1 MTSLVDIVLGGTFH
15 AAILFLVAAGLQLV
29 FGVQQIVNLACGS
42 FYALGAYF
50 GITAVAVAMKFG
62 LPPMMFF
69 PVLILAGLAIGLVGL
84 PIERVLRT
92 VYRRDESYQ
101 LLLTFG
107 LLLMFQDV
115 FRFTWGA
122 TPRTMDNAYM
132 AYGTAHVMGV
142 QVPTYNL
149 LVIAASIG
157 IAVALGLFL
166 KRKNL
171 RRIDAKAFR
180 HVAIL
185 SRIVRAT
192 AENRDMAEGLGVNA
206 SKIFALVFT
215 VGCMLGTVGGALVV
229 PSSAASLD
237 MAVELVVEAFA
248 VVVIGGLGSMRGA
261 LVGALIVGLM
271 RAASISIMPEMEL
284 LSVYLVVVAALIL
297 RPAGLFGKVT
307 A

>member
-1 MTSLVDIVLGGTFH
+1 MQGVIDVILGGAFH
-15 AAILFLVAAGLQLV
+15 AAVLFLVAAGLQLV
-29 FGVQQIVNLACGS
+29 FGVQKIINLACGS

-50 GITAVAVAMKFG
+50 GITAVGIATSLG
-62 LPPMMFF
+62 LPAATFF
-69 PVLILAGLAIGLVGL
+69 PVVIVAGLLIGLVGF
-84 PIERVLRT
+84 PIERVLRA

-101 LLLTFG
+101 LLITFG

-122 TPRTMDNAYM
+122 TPRTMDNAYLV
-132 AYGTAHVMGV
+132 YGVAEILGV
-142 QVPTYNL
+142 RVPTYNL

-166 KRKNL
+166 QRT
-171 RRIDAKAFR
+171 RTG
-180 HVAIL
+180 
-185 SRIVRAT
+185 RIVRAT
-192 AENRDMAEGLGVNA
+192 AENRDMAEGLGVNV
-206 SKIFALVFT
+206 SKVFALVFT

-229 PSSAASLD
+229 PSSAASLE

-248 VVVIGGLGSMRGA
+248 VVVIGGLGSMSGA

-284 LSVYLVVVAALIL
+284 LSVYLVVVAVLIL
-297 RPAGLFGKVT
+297 KPAGLFGKVT

>member
-1 MTSLVDIVLGGTFH
+1 MTSFVDIILGGTFH

-29 FGVQQIVNLACGS
+29 FGVQKIVNLACGS

-50 GITAVAVAMKFG
+50 GITAVAVAVKLG
-62 LPPMMFF
+62 LPAVLFF

-107 LLLMFQDV
+107 LLLMFQDI

-132 AYGTAHVMGV
+132 VYGTAQVMGV

-149 LVIAASIG
+149 LVIAASIA

-166 KRKNL
+166 QRTKTG
-171 RRIDAKAFR
+171 
-180 HVAIL
+180 
-185 SRIVRAT
+185 RIVRAT

>member
-1 MTSLVDIVLGGTFH
+1 MAGLIDIILGGTFH

-29 FGVQQIVNLACGS
+29 FGVQKIVNLACGS

-50 GITAVAVAMKFG
+50 GITAVAVAVKFG
-62 LPPMMFF
+62 LPPVMFF

-101 LLLTFG
+101 LLITFG
-107 LLLMFQDV
+107 FLLMFQDV

-132 AYGTAHVMGV
+132 VYGVADIFGV
-142 QVPTYNL
+142 RVPTYNL
-149 LVIAASIG
+149 LVIAASIA
-157 IAVALGLFL
+157 IALALGLFL
-166 KRKNL
+166 QRT
-171 RRIDAKAFR
+171 RIG
-180 HVAIL
+180 
-185 SRIVRAT
+185 RIVRAT

-284 LSVYLVVVAALIL
+284 LSVYLVVVAILIL

>member
-1 MTSLVDIVLGGTFH
+1 MTGLIDIILGGTFH

-29 FGVQQIVNLACGS
+29 FGVQKIVNLACGS

-50 GITAVAVAMKFG
+50 GITAVAVAVKLG
-62 LPPMMFF
+62 LPPVMFF

-101 LLLTFG
+101 LLITFG
-107 LLLMFQDV
+107 FLLMFQDV

-122 TPRTMDNAYM
+122 TPRTMDNVYM
-132 AYGTAHVMGV
+132 AYGVADIFGV
-142 QVPTYNL
+142 RVPTYNL
-149 LVIAASIG
+149 LVIAASIA
-157 IAVALGLFL
+157 IALALGMFL
-166 KRKNL
+166 QRT
-171 RRIDAKAFR
+171 RIG
-180 HVAIL
+180 
-185 SRIVRAT
+185 RIVRAT

-271 RAASISIMPEMEL
+271 RAASIAIMPEMEL
-284 LSVYLVVVAALIL
+284 LSVYLVVVAILIL
-297 RPAGLFGKVT
+297 RPAGLFGKAT

>member
-1 MTSLVDIVLGGTFH
+1 MRSLVDIVLGGTFH

-29 FGVQQIVNLACGS
+29 FGVQKIVNLACGS

-50 GITAVAVAMKFG
+50 GITAVAVAVKLG
-62 LPPMMFF
+62 LPMFLFF
-69 PVLILAGLAIGLVGL
+69 PVLILAGAVIGLVGL

-132 AYGTAHVMGV
+132 VYGTTQIMGV
-142 QVPTYNL
+142 QVPAYNL
-149 LVIAASIG
+149 LVIAASIAL
-157 IAVALGLFL
+157 AVALGLFL
-166 KRKNL
+166 QRT
-171 RRIDAKAFR
+171 RTG
-180 HVAIL
+180 
-185 SRIVRAT
+185 RIVRAT

-206 SKIFALVFT
+206 SKVFALVFT

-297 RPAGLFGKVT
+297 RPAGLFGKVAT
-307 A
+307 